1 MALPSTLYTFRID
14 LADQDRDHYQQV
26 KLKLPC
32 HPSETV
38 ERLVVRA
45 LAWCLFD
52 SAQLKAG
59 PDLSDHSESPLFEA
73 NDTGEVTHRIELGEP
88 DPQRLKKASNRG
100 TAVTVITYTPAAATW
115 WKKQEGAVRPFRTVE
130 VLAMPAETISALADR
145 LPRQV
150 HWQVMISERTL
161 FVSDDSGQTI
171 EIPVTCWQDRELPR

>member
-14 LADQDRDHYQQV
+14 LADQDRGHYDQL

-32 HPSETV
+32 HPSETL

-52 SAQLKAG
+52 STQLKAG
-59 PDLSDHSESPLFEA
+59 PDLSDHSESPLYEES
-73 NDTGEVTHRIELGEP
+73 DGGEVMHRIELGEP

-100 TAVTVITYTPAAATW
+100 TQVTVITFTSGAGTW
-115 WKKQEGAVRPFRTVE
+115 WKKNESAVRAFPTIE
-130 VLAMPAETISALADR
+130 VISMPADTISELAHD

-150 HWQVMISERTL
+150 HWQVMISERSLYIT
-161 FVSDDSGQTI
+161 DDSNAST
-171 EIPVTCWQDRELPR
+171 ELNVTTWQERQ

>member
-1 MALPSTLYTFRID
+1 MAQPSTLYTFRID
-14 LADQDRDHYQQV
+14 LADQDRGHYDQL

-52 SAQLKAG
+52 GPDLKAG
-59 PDLSDHSESPLFEA
+59 PDLSDHSESPLFEQDA
-73 NDTGEVTHRIELGEP
+73 GGDVQHRIELGEP

-100 TAVTVITYTPAAATW
+100 TRVTVITYTPSAATW
-115 WKKQEGAVRPFRTVE
+115 WKKQENAVRQFNGVE
-130 VLAMPAETISALADR
+130 VLAMPAEVISQLASQ

-161 FVSDDSGQTI
+161 YITDQDSNSI
-171 EIPVTCWQDRELPR
+171 EVPVDSWKDAG